1 MRILSTEIEQLS
13 RNKYNIQA
21 SARMNIQAML
31 RELDIEQRG
40 EVLFISGSLSHAGH
54 VNEFALE
61 ISSHGEIFAH
71 DCSCSFHRPH
81 DACGHIIALCRYLAE
96 REYKLP
102 YHFRREEEGNPQMR
116 MHSAMDIER
125 LMQRQAMRDTHD
137 WLQEATRSRSLT
149 CIFLP

>member
-71 DCSCSFHRPH
+71 DCS
-81 DACGHIIALCRYLAE
+81 
-96 REYKLP
+96 
-102 YHFRREEEGNPQMR
+102 
-116 MHSAMDIER
+116 
-125 LMQRQAMRDTHD
+125 
-137 WLQEATRSRSLT
+137 
-149 CIFLP
+149 

>member
-116 MHSAMDIER
+116 MHSADAASGHAR
-125 LMQRQAMRDTHD
+125 YA
-137 WLQEATRSRSLT
+137 
-149 CIFLP
+149 

>member
-54 VNEFALE
+54 VLSL
-61 ISSHGEIFAH
+61 I
-71 DCSCSFHRPH
+71 
-81 DACGHIIALCRYLAE
+81 HI
-96 REYKLP
+96 
-102 YHFRREEEGNPQMR
+102 
-116 MHSAMDIER
+116 
-125 LMQRQAMRDTHD
+125 
-137 WLQEATRSRSLT
+137 
-149 CIFLP
+149 